1 MPRNLTAFTGDLFG
15 GVTAAVIALP
25 LALAFGVASGV
36 GPIAGLYGAIAVGF
50 FAAVFG
56 GTPAQVSGPTGPMT
70 VVMAVIVA
78 EHADHIAEA
87 FAIVILG
94 GAIQLLFGVLRVG
107 RYVSYTP
114 HSVVSGFMSG
124 IGVIIILIQTLPF
137 FGLPTVPGGP
147 LGAIRAW
154 PEIASAFNLE
164 ALTIAAL
171 ALSVMIFWPA
181 RLAAMLPAPLA
192 ALVGCTLLGLIILHD
207 APVIGDVPTG
217 LPALHVPTFS
227 LTALPGIVQPA
238 LILALLGSIDSLLTS
253 LVADSI
259 TRTRHNSDR
268 ELIGQGIGNMVA
280 GLIGGLPGAGATMRT
295 VVNVRAGGR
304 SPVSGA
310 LHAVI
315 LLALVLGLG
324 PVAEVIPH
332 AALAGILVK
341 VGWDIIDWGY
351 LKRIRRAPR
360 DKVIVMLVTLGLTVF
375 VDLITAVAVGLILAG
390 FVTARWME
398 VEELKGVTQ
407 LALPDHNGELSDEE
421 RGEIEK
427 FDGQIGLIVFRGR
440 FSYASAREL
449 VQRTGPELAGYE
461 AMIFDFSHAAHIDTS
476 AALAIE
482 QLLETAGAETRG
494 CVIAGLSGQAERS
507 LDSLGVISS
516 LPDEN
521 IVDTRLDAIRRAGAM
536 LADDRDIPIQDV
548 SRETS

>member
-1 MPRNLTAFTGDLFG
+1 VPRSFAAFVGDIYG
-15 GVTAAVIALP
+15 GLTAAVIALP
-25 LALAFGVASGV
+25 LALSFGVASGA
-36 GPIAGLYGAIAVGF
+36 GASAGLYGAIAVGF
-50 FAAVFG
+50 FAALFG

-78 EHADHIAEA
+78 EHAGNIAEA
-87 FAIVILG
+87 FAIVFLG
-94 GAIQLLFGVLRVG
+94 GAIQLLFGLLRVG

-137 FGLPTVPGGP
+137 FGLPTVPRGP
-147 LGAIRAW
+147 LGAIEAW
-154 PEIASAFNLE
+154 PDIAIAVNPH
-164 ALTIAAL
+164 ALMIAL
-171 ALSVMIFWPA
+171 LSLGVMIFWPV
-181 RLAAMLPAPLA
+181 RLAAIFPAPLA
-192 ALVGCTLLGLIILHD
+192 ALVAGTLLSVFVLHD
-207 APVIGDVPTG
+207 APVIGGVPTG
-217 LPALHVPTFS
+217 LPPLQLPSFS
-227 LTALPGIVQPA
+227 LTGLPSIVQPA

-259 TRTRHNSDR
+259 TRTRHNSNR

-324 PVAEVIPH
+324 PIAEVIPH

-341 VGWDIIDWGY
+341 IGWDIIDWGY

-398 VEELKGVTQ
+398 VEELKGVTH
-407 LALPDHNGELSDEE
+407 LALPDNNGELSAEE
-421 RGEIEK
+421 RSEIEK
-427 FDGQIGLIVFRGR
+427 FDGRIGLVLFRGR

-449 VQRTGPELAGYE
+449 VQRAGSDMTGFE
-461 AMIFDFSHAAHIDTS
+461 AMIFDFSNAAHIDTS

-482 QLLETAGAETRG
+482 QMLETAQNETNG
-494 CVIAGLSGQAERS
+494 CVIAGLSGIAGHTLE
-507 LDSLGVISS
+507 SLGVLDKIA
-516 LPDEN
+516 PEN
-521 IVDTRLDAIRRAGAM
+521 VVATRLEAIRRAASM
-536 LADDRDIPIQDV
+536 L
-548 SRETS
+548 EG